1 VKFLDNELIKFS
13 GVSIGYGKK
22 SILENINF
30 SILENDF
37 IGIVGPNGSGK
48 TTLLKTLLGNL
59 RPLSGETTRDKVQF
73 GYVPQRDVVQPLLPY
88 SVYDVVMM
96 GRYSLMGKLSKPHKE
111 DEEIVNACLAHVGIE
126 DLKNHRYNS
135 LSGGQRQRTL
145 IARALAVQPKI
156 LILDEPT
163 NGMDTPSHYS
173 LLELISQLHDESNL
187 TVLIVSHLLTDVAN
201 IVKRLMLLEKN
212 HFQIGNI
219 EEILS
224 EDNLKKTYSSDF
236 SVSKING
243 EYLISSKKKV

>member
-1 VKFLDNELIKFS
+1 LNNEIIKFS
-13 GVSIGYGKK
+13 DVSIGYGNKR
-22 SILENINF
+22 ILQNINF

-37 IGIVGPNGSGK
+37 VGIVGPNGAGK

-59 RPLSGETTRDKVQF
+59 KPLSGEISGDKVQF
-73 GYVPQRDVVQPLLPY
+73 GYVPQRDLVQPLLPY
-88 SVYDVVMM
+88 SVHDVVMM
-96 GRYSLMGKLSKPHKE
+96 GRYSLMGILSKARKE
-111 DEEIVNACLAHVGIE
+111 DEEIVNDCLAHVGIE
-126 DLKNHRYNS
+126 ALKNQRYNS

-145 IARALAVQPKI
+145 IARALAVQPRI

-187 TVLIVSHLLTDVAN
+187 TVLIVSHLLTDVSN
-201 IVKRLMLLEKN
+201 IVKKLMLLEKS

-219 EEILS
+219 EDILS
-224 EDNLKKTYSSDF
+224 EENLKKTYSSDF
-236 SVSKING
+236 NVSKING

>member
-1 VKFLDNELIKFS
+1 LNNEIINFS
-13 GVSIGYGKK
+13 DVSIGYGKK
-22 SILENINF
+22 RILENINF

-59 RPLSGETTRDKVQF
+59 KHLSGEITRSKVQF
-73 GYVPQRDVVQPLLPY
+73 GYVPQRDVLQPLLPY
-88 SVYDVVMM
+88 SVHDVVMM
-96 GRYSLMGKLSKPHKE
+96 GRYSLMGSLNSPGKK
-111 DEEIVNACLAHVGIE
+111 DEEIVDVCLSHVGIE
-126 DLKNHRYNS
+126 ELKNYNYNR

-145 IARALAVQPKI
+145 IARALAVQPNI

-201 IVKRLMLLEKN
+201 IVKKLMLLEKN

-219 EEILS
+219 EDILS
-224 EDNLKKTYSSDF
+224 EDNLKKTYSSEF
-236 SVSKING
+236 NVSKING